1 MTDHAIREIAALL
14 TPRQWDVWILRT
26 GACQT
31 FQQIAR
37 TLDITP
43 QTAHTHYETATRRIQ
58 QHLARQ
64 QEDNQP

>member
-1 MTDHAIREIAALL
+1 VTDQAIREIAALL

-26 GACQT
+26 GAGQT

-43 QTAHTHYETATRRIQ
+43 QTAHAHHEAALRRIQ
-58 QHLARQ
+58 RHTQTKDAT
-64 QEDNQP
+64 

>member
-26 GACQT
+26 GAGQT

-58 QHLARQ
+58 QHLSRQ